1 MGATS
6 FMANVGLFV
15 AGRLAAAV
23 VLLFV
28 GFQIAVWFTL
38 ALLFV
43 MFDKNSKKGAIAR
56 VRAFFLFS
64 LIALAG
70 VAMVGLAIFLAVQ
83 GIAAGLRA
91 IRGVH

>member
-1 MGATS
+1 MGD
-6 FMANVGLFV
+6 FFLANAGLYV
-15 AGRLAAAV
+15 AGRLAAAM

-28 GFQIAVWFTL
+28 GFQITVWFTV

-43 MFDKNSKKGAIAR
+43 MFDKNSKKDAIAR

-64 LIALAG
+64 LIALSG
-70 VAMVGLAIFLAVQ
+70 LAMIGRAIFLAVQ

-91 IRGVH
+91 IRG